1 MSVKDVI
8 DNFLPNEKVADI
20 TQEFSD
26 NSYWEWYPYISK
38 FRYCKAFPVM
48 LGYDPE
54 NLPSGF
60 SEWFR
65 IVHPEDREQVINSL
79 RLLIK
84 KQEPASFECRLR
96 SQAWEWNWIHTRIR
110 SCHESVGKK
119 GIRLIGVNTR
129 IDREKQFQADLE
141 LNKERLKMLL
151 QSLNQGILL
160 EDQDRKIIYANR
172 FFKRMFGI
180 PADLN
185 ITGLDCRMAA
195 EESALLFKDPRGFVE
210 GIDNCFNLG
219 EPVFS
224 QQLVLSDGRIF
235 ERDFLPIGGK
245 SAEAGSYWIYRDV
258 TDKNALEKKINE
270 ASEQNLLMAELGLRL
285 ISSDTSDQIF
295 RFMFNQLKAILPGY
309 AVIIVK
315 AFDEQSS
322 GIFDYQLPG
331 NRLFSRVLE
340 LFGPDI
346 KNRVFQM
353 TPDTEYLYN
362 PLMLNKVKGGLAELI
377 APLFPKSVVS
387 QVKRLMPDRD
397 VYTIGISFN
406 NDYYG
411 NINIIAPDKEYRL
424 NKSLIEA
431 ITYQCALALSQLYG
445 KEKLIDAREKA
456 EEGNRMKSA
465 FLANISHEIRTPMNG
480 IVGFAD
486 LLRTPGLD
494 ESKKLRYINII
505 NSNAELLL
513 KLINDILDIS
523 RIESGDKSLI
533 NEKVNID
540 AVFSELTNMFELNRN
555 GTELIF
561 NNEQVPAV
569 LADRV
574 KLTQVLS
581 NLVGNALKF
590 TSRGVVKCSACIEG
604 SDIRFSVED
613 TGSGITEKDQQVI
626 FERFVQGKHKIWL
639 SQSGAGLGLSI
650 AKAYVEMMGGSIWFE
665 STWGKGST
673 FYFTIPFRQA

>member
-1 MSVKDVI
+1 
-8 DNFLPNEKVADI
+8 
-20 TQEFSD
+20 
-26 NSYWEWYPYISK
+26 
-38 FRYCKAFPVM
+38 M
-48 LGYDPE
+48 LGYEAE
-54 NLPSGF
+54 NFPSGF
-60 SEWFR
+60 FGWFR
-65 IVHPEDREQVINSL
+65 IVHPEDREQIVVSL
-79 RLLIK
+79 KQLIK
-84 KQEPASFECRLR
+84 KQEPVSFECRMR
-96 SQAWEWNWIHTRIR
+96 NQAGEWNWIHTRIR
-110 SCHESVGKK
+110 SCQKDIDKK
-119 GIRLIGVNTR
+119 NIRLIGVNTR
-129 IDREKQFQADLE
+129 IDREKEFQADLE
-141 LNKERLKMLL
+141 LNKERLRMLL

-160 EDQDRKIIYANR
+160 EDQNRKIIYANK
-172 FFKRMFGI
+172 FFKKMFGI

-185 ITGLDCRMAA
+185 IAGLDCGMAA
-195 EESALLFKDPRGFVE
+195 EESALLFKDPGGFAE
-210 GIDNCFNLG
+210 GINICFNSST
-219 EPVFS
+219 PVFS
-224 QQLVLSDGRIF
+224 QELVLADGRIF
-235 ERDFLPIGGK
+235 ERDFLPVGGK
-245 SAEAGSYWIYRDV
+245 SAEYGSFWIYRDV
-258 TDKNALEKKINE
+258 TDKKALEKKINE

-285 ISSDTSDQIF
+285 ISSETPDQIF
-295 RFMFNQLKAILPGY
+295 RFMFNQLRTILPGY
-309 AVIIVK
+309 AIVIVK
-315 AFDEQSS
+315 ALDDQYS

-331 NRLFSRVLE
+331 NKLFTRVLE
-340 LFGPDI
+340 LFGPDL

-377 APLFPKSVVS
+377 APLFSSSLVS
-387 QVKRLMPDRD
+387 QVKKLMPDRD
-397 VYTIGISFN
+397 VFTIGISFGD
-406 NDYYG
+406 DYYG
-411 NINIIAPDKEYRL
+411 NINIIAPDREYRL

-445 KEKLIDAREKA
+445 KEKLIGAREKA
-456 EEGNRMKSA
+456 EEGSRMKSA

-494 ESKKLRYINII
+494 ESKKLRYIDII

-523 RIESGDKSLI
+523 RIESGEKSLI

-540 AVFSELTNMFELNRN
+540 AVFSELNNMFELNRN
-555 GTELIF
+555 GVELIF

-569 LADRV
+569 LTDRV

-590 TSRGVVKCSACIEG
+590 TSRGFVKCSARIAG

-613 TGSGITEKDQQVI
+613 SGSGITEKDQQII

-665 STWGKGST
+665 SIWGKGST